1 VADFGDIIFWALVGL
16 YVLKL
21 LTGNKPKVERAPPL
35 DRPPAR
41 RPPARVAAGKPAGTQ
56 QEGTLLEQ
64 FLRQL
69 EEAQAGPGGAGEGGP
84 LGRRSRTRLEGAEEV
99 EERESLEAEEQI
111 ENFEAAPPS
120 RRQRVEVDQDDA
132 AEALVQRRIDAA
144 EARNQRLTALD
155 HSAFDARIR
164 AEVADRTAVAAVN
177 LANLRH
183 AFVWS
188 EILGKPL
195 SER

>member
-1 VADFGDIIFWALVGL
+1 VADFGDIIFWGLVWL

-41 RPPARVAAGKPAGTQ
+41 RPPARVAAGRPVGTQ

-69 EEAQAGPGGAGEGGP
+69 EEAQTGSGPTGGEGGP

-111 ENFEAAPPS
+111 ENFEAAPLS

-132 AEALVQRRIDAA
+132 AGHSCSGESTPRSQKPAAYRVGPQRVRRTDPGGGGRSHGGGRR
-144 EARNQRLTALD
+144 EARGPAARLRL
-155 HSAFDARIR
+155 
-164 AEVADRTAVAAVN
+164 E
-177 LANLRH
+177 
-183 AFVWS
+183 
-188 EILGKPL
+188 
-195 SER
+195 

>member
-1 VADFGDIIFWALVGL
+1 VADFGDLIFWGLVGL
-16 YVLKL
+16 YVIKL
-21 LTGNKPKVERAPPL
+21 LFGNRAKVERAPPL
-35 DRPPAR
+35 ERTPAR
-41 RPPARVAAGKPAGTQ
+41 SHPERVAAGGPAGTQ

-69 EEAQAGPGGAGEGGP
+69 EEAQAGPGGSGEGGP

-99 EERESLEAEEQI
+99 EETESLEAEEQVANL
-111 ENFEAAPPS
+111 ETAPIPS
-120 RRQRVEVDQDDA
+120 RRRVEVDQDDA

-144 EARNQRLTALD
+144 EARNQGLTARD
-155 HSAFDARIR
+155 HGAFDARIR
-164 AEVADRTAVAAVN
+164 AQVADRTAVAAVN

-183 AFVWS
+183 AFIWS
-188 EILGKPL
+188 EILGKPV

>member
-1 VADFGDIIFWALVGL
+1 MADFGDIIFWGLVAL
-16 YVLKL
+16 YVLKI
-21 LTGNKPKVERAPPL
+21 LTGNKPKIERAPPL
-35 DRPPAR
+35 ERPPAR
-41 RPPARVAAGKPAGTQ
+41 RPPVRVAVGRPEGTQ

-69 EEAQAGPGGAGEGGP
+69 EEAQAGPGDMGEGGP

-132 AEALVQRRIDAA
+132 AEALVQRRIVAA
-144 EARNQRLTALD
+144 EARNQGLTARD
-155 HSAFDARIR
+155 HKAFDARIR
-164 AEVADRTAVAAVN
+164 AEAADKTAVAAVN

-188 EILGKPL
+188 EILGKPV

>member
-1 VADFGDIIFWALVGL
+1 VSDFGDILFWALVAL

-21 LTGNKPKVERAPPL
+21 LTGSKPKIERAPPV

-41 RPPARVAAGKPAGTQ
+41 RPPVRVAVGKPVGTQ
-56 QEGTLLEQ
+56 QEGTLLER

-69 EEAQAGPGGAGEGGP
+69 EEAQAGPGGTGEGGP
-84 LGRRSRTRLEGAEEV
+84 MGRRSRTRLEGAEEV
-99 EERESLEAEEQI
+99 EDTESLEAEEQVANL
-111 ENFEAAPPS
+111 ETAPIPS
-120 RRQRVEVDQDDA
+120 RHRVEVDQDDA

-144 EARNQRLTALD
+144 EARNQGLTARD
-155 HSAFDARIR
+155 HGAFDARIR
-164 AEVADRTAVAAVN
+164 AQVAERTAVAAVN

-183 AFVWS
+183 AFIWS
-188 EILGKPL
+188 EILGLPV

>member
-1 VADFGDIIFWALVGL
+1 MADFGDIIFWGLVAL

-21 LTGNKPKVERAPPL
+21 LTGNKPKIERAPPVE
-35 DRPPAR
+35 RPPVR
-41 RPPARVAAGKPAGTQ
+41 RPSERVAAGRLAGTQ

-69 EEAQAGPGGAGEGGP
+69 EEAQAGPAGAGEGGP

-99 EERESLEAEEQI
+99 EETESLEAEEQVANL
-111 ENFEAAPPS
+111 ETAPIPS
-120 RRQRVEVDQDDA
+120 RRRVEVDQDDA

-144 EARNQRLTALD
+144 EARNQGLTARD
-155 HSAFDARIR
+155 HGAFDARIR

-183 AFVWS
+183 AFIWS
-188 EILGKPL
+188 EILGKPV

>member
-1 VADFGDIIFWALVGL
+1 MADFGDIIFWGLVGL
-16 YVLKL
+16 YLIKL
-21 LTGNKPKVERAPPL
+21 LSGNRTKVERAPPL
-35 DRPPAR
+35 ERTPTKSQPD
-41 RPPARVAAGKPAGTQ
+41 RVAAGKPVGTQ

-69 EEAQAGPGGAGEGGP
+69 EEAQAGPGGRGQGGP

-99 EERESLEAEEQI
+99 EDTESLEAEEQVANL
-111 ENFEAAPPS
+111 ETAPIPS
-120 RRQRVEVDQDDA
+120 RRRVEVDQDDA

-144 EARNQRLTALD
+144 EARNQGLTARD
-155 HSAFDARIR
+155 HGAFDARIR
-164 AEVADRTAVAAVN
+164 AQVADRTAVAAVN

-188 EILGKPL
+188 EILGKPV